1 MLQQPP
7 EFFSNHCCAFVV
19 CCYLPHLRNLVF
31 IIFRYFYFKVAP
43 PSCLWTNSQDFVTLK
58 CHIWSLRSSKNNSF
72 QKQFIPTI
80 NLSLSQFCHFY
91 QTKKRKNIFDQFFA
105 TLKTC
110 SKCWLDPLFSFF
122 LSFLLQ
128 LYDYDE
134 MMMWKVFEIFWK
146 FN

>member
-31 IIFRYFYFKVAP
+31 IIFRYFYFK
-43 PSCLWTNSQDFVTLK
+43 S
-58 CHIWSLRSSKNNSF
+58 RSSFLPLNKQSRICDIKMPHLILKVF

-128 LYDYDE
+128 LYDYDDE
-134 MMMWKVFEIFWK
+134 MMM
-146 FN
+146 